1 MIILMTMSLGGS
13 AGSGASAGAAGAG
26 GGLLV
31 GLAHK
36 RRAALMLLAHRE
48 TEPRG
53 TAALAEGAAVAAGA
67 AVAEGGL
74 TSLVTLG
81 R

>member
-1 MIILMTMSLGGS
+1 MMIIRLTMSL
-13 AGSGASAGAAGAG
+13 GASAGAAGAG

-74 TSLVTLG
+74 TSLVKLG